1 MDDAAFALIALIV
14 LVGILLFGG
23 YIGSEVSTNN
33 LSSTQYTQ
41 AQDKCK
47 EHEGVY
53 SVGVMKDKVKVFC
66 KNNVEFVL
74 EKK

>member
-1 MDDAAFALIALIV
+1 MEGTAAGLI
-14 LVGILLFGG
+14 LVIIFGSSIIFGG
-23 YIGSEVSTNN
+23 FLGNT
-33 LSSTQYTQ
+33 SSMNYLTATQYTQ

-66 KNNVEFVL
+66 KDNVEFVL